1 METAFESKLLKMETA
16 FAIQLEELRNEIKE
30 LKEGF
35 RNLWFCPIPGKLEIY
50 FIIANK
56 NFI

>member
-35 RNLWFCPIPGKLEIY
+35 RNLWSFVQFLE
-50 FIIANK
+50 NQK
-56 NFI
+56 SDPMQDLPK

>member
-35 RNLWFCPIPGKLEIY
+35 RNLWSFVQFLE
-50 FIIANK
+50 N
-56 NFI
+56 